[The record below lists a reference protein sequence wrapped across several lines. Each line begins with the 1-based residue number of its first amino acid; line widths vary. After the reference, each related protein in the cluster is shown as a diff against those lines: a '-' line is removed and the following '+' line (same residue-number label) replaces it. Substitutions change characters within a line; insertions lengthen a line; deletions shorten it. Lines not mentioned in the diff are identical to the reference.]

1 MTSKISTRLLQWVF
15 NGDTGLSSKAMAAHL
30 YCIRIENEFNRVFHP
45 SDASDFGRCVEL
57 LAAVP
62 EMRVHVFR
70 MAELSPT
77 WAAIVASWDELEC
90 LYLICAGAFLTRR
103 IHQIET
109 EVSRP
114 CHPSTN

>member
-15 NGDTGLSSKAMAAHL
+15 NGNTGLSSKAMAAHL

-45 SDASDFGRCVEL
+45 GDAGDFGRCMEL

-62 EMRVHVFR
+62 EMRHHLRR

-77 WAAIVASWDELEC
+77 WAAIVAAWDELEC
-90 LYLICAGAFLTRR
+90 LYLIGAKGDLSIRLS
-103 IHQIET
+103 QIEI
-109 EVSRP
+109 EVSGA
-114 CHPSTN
+114 CLPSTN